1 MMPPPP
7 NLLSAVSP
15 TMDSNQPR
23 FEQGS
28 RNLEPGLRSMIVAA
42 LVLLVAVG
50 VVLWIASSTP
60 NGRSV
65 VVTIRTP

>member
-1 MMPPPP
+1 MPSLPPP
-7 NLLSAVSP
+7 LS
-15 TMDSNQPR
+15 TMDDALVSDGPGVNRGP
-23 FEQGS
+23 
-28 RNLEPGLRSMIVAA
+28 RNLEPGVVSMIVAA

-50 VVLWIASSTP
+50 AVLAVASSTP